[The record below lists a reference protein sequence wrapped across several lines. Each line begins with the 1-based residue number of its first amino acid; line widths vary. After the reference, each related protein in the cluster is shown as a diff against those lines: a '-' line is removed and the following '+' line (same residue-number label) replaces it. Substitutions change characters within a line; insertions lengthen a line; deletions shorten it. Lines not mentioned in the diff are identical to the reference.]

1 MQNILN
7 QKQAVSIEKRQELSS
22 KLVAV
27 TTVVIGLLT
36 LSFIFLSDTE
46 VFGIATTYF
55 FIFWFFPAGHYIQ
68 GVREQKEGKLLW
80 WILSVSLNIIWMV
93 VWCAVILNDYRKS
106 SNTKFD
112 EACIMAVI
120 VLCLLPILLLSLL
133 FPSFVY
139 VNMRKDILPLTID
152 EQSPEIPSQVL
163 TPSRNV
169 DPMSRPPNINEIGTP
184 TSRFSE
190 PGSSIL
196 EVANNHCHNVLEGS
210 FSLMTGVL
218 DNIRNSGTISLIA
231 ESNDVRENDN
241 DDAGQTNEDDVR
253 GSPVEGDPPSCMEA
267 EDLDLP
273 SYEDLGAKRIQ
284 IGENVIVVDKDFQI
298 SAFKDVQNL

>member
-7 QKQAVSIEKRQELSS
+7 HQEAVAIERRQKFSS

-27 TTVVIGLLT
+27 TTVVISLLT
-36 LSFIFLSDTE
+36 LFFIFLSDTE
-46 VFGIATTYF
+46 VFGIALTYF
-55 FIFWFFPAGHYIQ
+55 CIFWFFPAGYYIQ
-68 GVREQKEGKLLW
+68 GVRERKEEKLLW

-93 VWCAVILNDYRKS
+93 VWCVVILNDYRKYYY
-106 SNTKFD
+106 SNFD

-133 FPSFVY
+133 LSSFVY
-139 VNMRKDILPLTID
+139 INMRKDILSINV
-152 EQSPEIPSQVL
+152 QSPEIPSQVL

-169 DPMSRPPNINEIGTP
+169 APISRPPNINEIGTA
-184 TSRFSE
+184 TSRISE

-196 EVANNHCHNVLEGS
+196 EVASNQCHNVMEGS
-210 FSLMTGVL
+210 LSLMTGVL
-218 DNIRNSGTISLIA
+218 ANIRNSGTTSLID
-231 ESNDVRENDN
+231 ESNDLGENDN
-241 DDAGQTNEDDVR
+241 NDEGHTNENDVR
-253 GSPVEGDPPSCMEA
+253 GSPVEGDPPSYMEA

-284 IGENVIVVDKDFQI
+284 IGDNVIVVDKDFQVL
-298 SAFKDVQNL
+298 AFKDVQNV